1 MNAFVSFY
9 VHQPITLRWSTC
21 NGVSPAPRRGYT
33 GLCVVTRPWIA
44 FSIRLACGA
53 VMNKPA
59 LRRGGDG
66 GELVVRIIDVLLGL
80 LLLGLL
86 ILLGDLLI

>member
-1 MNAFVSFY
+1 VNAFVSFY

-53 VMNKPA
+53 VVTA
-59 LRRGGDG
+59 FRRGGDG

>member
-1 MNAFVSFY
+1 MY
-9 VHQPITLRWSTC
+9 
-21 NGVSPAPRRGYT
+21 
-33 GLCVVTRPWIA
+33 
-44 FSIRLACGA
+44 
-53 VMNKPA
+53 KPA

>member
-1 MNAFVSFY
+1 MWLVYDPNAGAK
-9 VHQPITLRWSTC
+9 L
-21 NGVSPAPRRGYT
+21 PRRGSYT
-33 GLCVVTRPWIA
+33 GLCVVTMPWIA

-53 VMNKPA
+53 VMNKLA

-66 GELVVRIIDVLLGL
+66 GDLVVRIIDVLLGL
-80 LLLGLL
+80 LFLGLL

>member
-1 MNAFVSFY
+1 MWLVYDPNAGAK
-9 VHQPITLRWSTC
+9 L
-21 NGVSPAPRRGYT
+21 PRRGSYT
-33 GLCVVTRPWIA
+33 GLCVVTMPWIA

-53 VMNKPA
+53 VMNKLA
-59 LRRGGDG
+59 LRGGDG

-86 ILLGDLLI
+86 MFLGDLLI

>member
-1 MNAFVSFY
+1 MVVRLS
-9 VHQPITLRWSTC
+9 S
-21 NGVSPAPRRGYT
+21 PRRGSYT
-33 GLCVVTRPWIA
+33 ELCVVTIPWIA

-53 VMNKPA
+53 VMNKLT

-66 GELVVRIIDVLLGL
+66 GELVVQDGLPLLLGL

>member
-1 MNAFVSFY
+1 
-9 VHQPITLRWSTC
+9 
-21 NGVSPAPRRGYT
+21 
-33 GLCVVTRPWIA
+33 
-44 FSIRLACGA
+44 
-53 VMNKPA
+53 MNKLA
-59 LRRGGDG
+59 LRRGGDS